1 MGDVT
6 RFRSYPQMAT
16 FKKAAE
22 VFGVS
27 PSYLRR
33 LCKAGKITFV
43 NTGHVWLINLDSLA
57 RYFDAGDP
65 GPAGPSQNTGAIR
78 RVEPNGPNW
87 GPCSGE

>member
-1 MGDVT
+1 
-6 RFRSYPQMAT
+6 MAT
-16 FKKAAE
+16 VKKAAQ

-43 NTGHVWLINLDSLA
+43 NTGHVWLINLDGLA

-87 GPCSGE
+87 GRCSGE